1 MRREIS
7 IYVHIPFCERKCAY
21 CAFNSFIA
29 KDDVK
34 EDYVAL
40 LCDEIERRA
49 AVFKSDKPVV
59 KTIYFGGGTPSV
71 LSEKHISKI
80 VATIF
85 ENFDVYDNAEFT
97 IEANPNSLTEEKL
110 GCWKGLRVNRLSIG
124 VQALDDNTLAKI
136 GRLHTKK
143 EALEKIKLARKFFD
157 NVSADLI
164 VGLENQTGKDLCR
177 YAKDLIALGVKHIST
192 YLLEVYEGTPIF
204 SMIEKKQYRP
214 LDDEQTILAFNKLAN
229 YLQDQQFERYEISN
243 FAREG
248 YESRHN
254 LNYWARG
261 EYLGFGISAH
271 SFVDGVRMENA
282 KTIAD
287 YKLGKL
293 TTETLSPLEE
303 DEEKIMLGL
312 RCCLGVNVSTL
323 KEIDLCK
330 NPFFEQY
337 VNDGILIVDESA
349 RIVTLNPIF
358 YHLSNTIISNL
369 FR

>member
-7 IYVHIPFCERKCAY
+7 IYVHIPFCEKKCAY
-21 CAFNSFIA
+21 CAFNSFTVN
-29 KDDVK
+29 DDVK
-34 EDYVAL
+34 EEYVSL

-71 LSEKHISKI
+71 LSQKHISKI
-80 VATIF
+80 AATIF

-124 VQALDDNTLAKI
+124 VQALDDKTLAKI

-214 LDDEQTILAFNKLAN
+214 LDDEQTILAFNKL
-229 YLQDQQFERYEISN
+229 S
-243 FAREG
+243 
-248 YESRHN
+248 SRP
-254 LNYWARG
+254 
-261 EYLGFGISAH
+261 
-271 SFVDGVRMENA
+271 
-282 KTIAD
+282 TI
-287 YKLGKL
+287 
-293 TTETLSPLEE
+293 
-303 DEEKIMLGL
+303 
-312 RCCLGVNVSTL
+312 
-323 KEIDLCK
+323 
-330 NPFFEQY
+330 
-337 VNDGILIVDESA
+337 
-349 RIVTLNPIF
+349 
-358 YHLSNTIISNL
+358 
-369 FR
+369 